1 VSGRA
6 WWVLSPTDGQAHL
19 LALEGSGAVVL
30 TTQCGQSLPSGLLR
44 HDRLPSRDLC
54 RDCVAAYVLPA
65 AVLARMTPAGR
76 RSSGPVRSP
85 GDQPVP
91 HPSEQASYPSE
102 QASCGCPAP
111 AAAETA
117 R

>member
-1 VSGRA
+1 MSGRA
-6 WWVLSPTDGQAHL
+6 WWVLCPTDGQAHL
-19 LALEGSGAVVL
+19 LALEDPGAVLL
-30 TTQCGQSLPSGLLR
+30 TTQCGQSLPSGLLW

-65 AVLARMTPAGR
+65 AVLARMTPADR

-91 HPSEQASYPSE
+91 HPWE